1 MFSQAPIVVAARGTG
16 LFNMASS
23 FSASVLISV
32 ILFCKLWDFIIHFTL
47 NQNKLKN
54 KIKYK
59 GHEKKMVEV
68 PQKALY
74 TKVAK
79 ANARGNAQANIMI
92 IPNCK
97 ASSKQSA
104 GES

>member
-1 MFSQAPIVVAARGTG
+1 
-16 LFNMASS
+16 
-23 FSASVLISV
+23 
-32 ILFCKLWDFIIHFTL
+32 
-47 NQNKLKN
+47 
-54 KIKYK
+54 
-59 GHEKKMVEV
+59 MVEV

-74 TKVAK
+74 TKAAK

-104 GES
+104 SDFNQLKRWKYSENFMVALKIASERIQFQFSFYRRHTFFS

>member
-23 FSASVLISV
+23 FNASVLISV
-32 ILFCKLWDFIIHFTL
+32 MLFCKLWNFIIHFTL

-59 GHEKKMVEV
+59 GKEKTHGGSTRKS
-68 PQKALY
+68 
-74 TKVAK
+74 
-79 ANARGNAQANIMI
+79 I
-92 IPNCK
+92 IYQ
-97 ASSKQSA
+97 SSEGKCE
-104 GES
+104 GECTIKHHDHSKL

>member
-1 MFSQAPIVVAARGTG
+1 MR
-16 LFNMASS
+16 
-23 FSASVLISV
+23 
-32 ILFCKLWDFIIHFTL
+32 
-47 NQNKLKN
+47 
-54 KIKYK
+54 
-59 GHEKKMVEV
+59 EKKKHMVEV

>member
-1 MFSQAPIVVAARGTG
+1 MFSQAPIIVVARGTG
-16 LFNMASS
+16 LFNMASN

-32 ILFCKLWDFIIHFTL
+32 MLFCKLWNFIMIIP
-47 NQNKLKN
+47 NCKASSKQN
-54 KIKYK
+54 IR
-59 GHEKKMVEV
+59 EKKKHMVEV

-79 ANARGNAQANIMI
+79 ANVRGNAQANIMI
-92 IPNCK
+92 IPNYK
-97 ASSKQSA
+97 ASSKQST